1 MPKNIHKNTNIS
13 STQQEKKS
21 IMSGIQSKITRYAK
35 KLKNTTPTEEDNQPI
50 QTDRELA
57 EIMEIADKD
66 FKSCNN
72 CIFDVP
78 L

>member
-1 MPKNIHKNTNIS
+1 
-13 STQQEKKS
+13 
-21 IMSGIQSKITRYAK
+21 MSGIQSKITRYAK
-35 KLKNTTPTEEDNQPI
+35 KLKNTTPTEEDNQSI